1 MTPLAID
8 PHRPGMTPPRWLGAR
23 LAHALLCLALTFGLT
38 FGLNCLAGGQPGAPA
53 APNLERSVKAAYLF
67 KFLGYVEFPAPAEAG
82 GPLVVGVLGAD
93 DVAAE
98 LTRITAGR
106 TVGGRPIAVRSVR
119 ENEALGG
126 MHMLFVGAEGAPLA
140 KLLRSA
146 AQSGVLG
153 VTEDENGLQQGA
165 VINFRIVEDRV
176 RFEVSLPAAE
186 RSNLKLSSRLLSVAW
201 HVQKGS

>member
-1 MTPLAID
+1 
-8 PHRPGMTPPRWLGAR
+8 LGAL
-23 LAHALLCLALTFGLT
+23 LALAMLCLALT
-38 FGLNCLAGGQPGAPA
+38 CAAGGQPASIPA
-53 APNLERSVKAAYLF
+53 QNLERSVKAAYLF
-67 KFLGYVEFPAPAEAG
+67 KFLGYVEFPAAGENG

-98 LTRITAGR
+98 LTRITAGKM
-106 TVGGRPIAVRSVR
+106 VNGRPVAVRSVR
-119 ENEALGG
+119 EGETLAGLQ
-126 MHMLFVGAEGAPLA
+126 MLFVGAEAAVLP
-140 KLLRSA
+140 KVLRSA
-146 AQSGVLG
+146 AQNGVLG

-201 HVQKGS
+201 HVQKGG